1 MHLSQATSVS
11 SVVPDS
17 LPGMGR
23 QEAVVDVAIS
33 PTSPSPEQFS
43 ELVLSWG
50 VKVCLV
56 EVGKVLL
63 SKMLFLP

>member
-1 MHLSQATSVS
+1 
-11 SVVPDS
+11 
-17 LPGMGR
+17 MGR

-56 EVGKVLL
+56 GVGKVLL